1 MLDKNWLN
9 KMGKNWMGNN
19 KMGNQLLNLLGGN
32 LQQEPGKVHDTQPP
46 QVGKS

>member
-19 KMGNQLLNLLGGN
+19 KMGNQLFNLLGGN
-32 LQQEPGKVHDTQPP
+32 LQQEPWKVQAP
-46 QVGKS
+46 QVGKI